1 MSGRVFL
8 DTNIVLDFLDQERQL
23 NSFAHNLIDFL
34 TQNNSRIFISEDML
48 STIYYIEKS
57 DPRVLTFFTSILKKW
72 NIVPFGLNVIRKA
85 IDFSLVKRV
94 DFKDALQLFCAI
106 ENDCAIFITND
117 KSFPNCGMKVLS
129 AKGFLDK
136 YKKQ

>member
-1 MSGRVFL
+1 MSGRFFL

-23 NSFAHNLIDFL
+23 NKFAHNLIDFL

-57 DPRVLTFFTSILKKW
+57 DSRVLTFFTSILKKW
-72 NIVPFGLNVIRKA
+72 DIVPFGLNVIRKA

-94 DFKDALQLFCAI
+94 DFEDALQLFCAI

-117 KSFPNCGMKVLS
+117 KSFSNCEMKVLS
-129 AKGFLDK
+129 AKGFLGK